1 MVCAPRALL
10 FEAACR
16 DVAFQGRAFLAGALR
31 AARGFRSADF
41 FAELFF
47 FFSRFAIDV
56 SAPLID
62 RRRENGRLIK
72 NISLTAQAEI
82 S

>member
-1 MVCAPRALL
+1 VVCCLDFGERRMVCAPRALL

-31 AARGFRSADF
+31 VARGFRSADF

-56 SAPLID
+56 SAL
-62 RRRENGRLIK
+62 
-72 NISLTAQAEI
+72 
-82 S
+82 

>member
-1 MVCAPRALL
+1 VVCCLDFGERRAVCVPRALL

-16 DVAFQGRAFLAGALR
+16 DVAFPRRAFLAGALR
-31 AARGFRSADF
+31 TARGFRAADF

-56 SAPLID
+56 SAL
-62 RRRENGRLIK
+62 
-72 NISLTAQAEI
+72 
-82 S
+82 

>member
-1 MVCAPRALL
+1 MVCRLDFRERRTVCVPRALL

-16 DVAFQGRAFLAGALR
+16 DVAFRRRAFLAATLR
-31 AARGFRSADF
+31 AARGFRAADF

-56 SAPLID
+56 SAL
-62 RRRENGRLIK
+62 
-72 NISLTAQAEI
+72 
-82 S
+82 